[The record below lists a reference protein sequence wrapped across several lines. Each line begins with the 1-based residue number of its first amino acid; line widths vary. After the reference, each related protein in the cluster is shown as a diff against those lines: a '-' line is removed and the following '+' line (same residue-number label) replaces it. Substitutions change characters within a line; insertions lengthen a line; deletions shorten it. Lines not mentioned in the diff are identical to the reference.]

1 MKALFQHPAV
11 LDELI
16 RIAFL
21 EDLGEKPGNSDLTS
35 SLLIDEKNGDKNGEK
50 TRAMAEIISK
60 QDGVICGLF
69 LLEKIFRWNDRTIE
83 IEFLKEDGD
92 RVKSADVCCRLKGNL
107 RSILS
112 AERVSLNFLGRLS
125 GVSTLTSRFVREVS
139 GLSVDIMDTR
149 KTTPGFRLLEKIA
162 VKMGGGK
169 NHRFGLYDAILIKEN
184 HLKGASVRSA
194 VEKVRRLL
202 KKQMEIEIE
211 VTSLEEVKE
220 ALAAKVDIIL
230 LDNFSWKDT
239 REAVQLIGKQAKIEF
254 SGGVN
259 LSNVRAIAET
269 GVQRI
274 SVGQITHS
282 APNFDFSLLTKEVY

>member
-1 MKALFQHPAV
+1 MNRTHS
-11 LDELI
+11 LDDLI
-16 RIAFL
+16 RIAFS
-21 EDLGEKPGNSDLTS
+21 EDLLEKPQDLDLTS
-35 SLLIDEKNGDKNGEK
+35 SLLIDEK
-50 TRAMAEIISK
+50 TRGLAEIISK
-60 QDGVICGLF
+60 QEGVISGLF
-69 LLEKIFRWNDRTIE
+69 LMEKIFCWNDRAIGV
-83 IEFLKEDGD
+83 EFLKEDGD
-92 RVKSADVCCRLKGNL
+92 SVKSADVCCRIKGNL

-184 HLKGASVRSA
+184 HLKGTSVVSA
-194 VEKVRRLL
+194 VEKVRKLL
-202 KKQMEIEIE
+202 KKQMEIEVE
-211 VTSLEEVKE
+211 VTSLKEVKE
-220 ALAAKVDIIL
+220 ALEAKVDIIL
-230 LDNFSWKDT
+230 LDNFSLEDT
-239 REAVQLIGKQAKIEF
+239 REAVQWIGKQAKIEF

-259 LSNVRAIAET
+259 LSNVRAIAKL

-274 SVGQITHS
+274 SVGQLTHS
-282 APNFDFSLLTKEVY
+282 APNFDFSLLVKEVY

>member
-21 EDLGEKPGNSDLTS
+21 EDLLEKPQDSDLTS
-35 SLLIDEKNGDKNGEK
+35 SLLIDEKK
-50 TRAMAEIISK
+50 RAMAEIISK

-92 RVKSADVCCRLKGNL
+92 RVKPADVCCRVKGNL

-112 AERVSLNFLGRLS
+112 AERVSLNFLGHLS

-149 KTTPGFRLLEKIA
+149 KTTPGFRILEKIA

-184 HLKGASVRSA
+184 HLKGSSVTSA

-202 KKQMEIEIE
+202 KKQMEIEVE
-211 VTSLEEVKE
+211 VTNLEEVKE
-220 ALAAKVDIIL
+220 ALEAKADIIL
-230 LDNFSWKDT
+230 LDNFSGEDT
-239 REAVQLIGKQAKIEF
+239 REAVQWIGKQAKIEF

-259 LSNVRAIAET
+259 LSNVRAIAEM
-269 GVQRI
+269 GVDRI
-274 SVGQITHS
+274 SVGQLTHS
-282 APNFDFSLLTKEVY
+282 APNFDFSLLVKEVY

>member
-1 MKALFQHPAV
+1 MIKTHF

-21 EDLGEKPGNSDLTS
+21 EDLGDSDLTS
-35 SLLIDEKNGDKNGEK
+35 SFLIDEKS
-50 TRAMAEIISK
+50 RAMAEIISK
-60 QDGVICGLF
+60 QEGVICGLF
-69 LLEKIFRWNDRTIE
+69 LLEKIFCWNDRAIE

-92 RVKSADVCCRLKGNL
+92 RVKPAEVCCRVKGSL

-184 HLKGASVRSA
+184 HLKGSSIISA
-194 VEKVRRLL
+194 VEKVRRGL
-202 KKQMEIEIE
+202 KKQMEIEVE
-211 VTSLEEVKE
+211 VTNLKEVKE
-220 ALAAKVDIIL
+220 ALEAKADIIL
-230 LDNFSWKDT
+230 LDNFSLEDT
-239 REAVQLIGKQAKIEF
+239 REAVQLIEKQVIEKQAKIEF

-259 LSNVRAIAET
+259 LSNVRAIAQT
-269 GVQRI
+269 GVRRI
-274 SVGQITHS
+274 SVGQMTHS
-282 APNFDFSLLTKEVY
+282 APNFDFSLLVKEVY